1 MPYPA
6 SVRMD
11 STKPDPVTGFATAYY
26 ESGRSP
32 RMILPGP
39 LTPDDLTGA
48 VRPARSWRGRPP
60 RTLLA
65 GPSAPHALSG
75 VRPGSTYRGRSP
87 RKYLPGLGVSGG
99 KGGERERPAPLPP
112 EMERTPSDL
121 AV

>member
-75 VRPGSTYRGRSP
+75 AVRPARSQRGRPP
-87 RKYLPGLGVSGG
+87 RTLLAG
-99 KGGERERPAPLPP
+99 PAAPHAL
-112 EMERTPSDL
+112 S
-121 AV
+121 

>member
-1 MPYPA
+1 
-6 SVRMD
+6 MD

-39 LTPDDLTGA
+39 
-48 VRPARSWRGRPP
+48 
-60 RTLLA
+60 
-65 GPSAPHALSG
+65 SAPHALGG

-87 RKYLPGLGVSGG
+87 RKYLPGLRVSGG

>member
-1 MPYPA
+1 
-6 SVRMD
+6 MD

-48 VRPARSWRGRPP
+48 VRP
-60 RTLLA
+60 
-65 GPSAPHALSG
+65 
-75 VRPGSTYRGRSP
+75 GSTYRGRSP
-87 RKYLPGLGVSGG
+87 RKYLPGLRVSGG